1 MREVS
6 RISGVGYIDDRSPVR
21 LDFTGEWIQGRAR
34 VVTDI
39 SNFTPVLVNDDRLVG
54 RAGLK
59 IAMAYQFHIPFRLF
73 IPFSW
78 SGGRLAL
85 ASAASGQG
93 YDWDVRSVRR
103 VGLRHDQG
111 NTRGYQKEG

>member
-1 MREVS
+1 MREVG
-6 RISGVGYIDDRSPVR
+6 RASGVGYVGDRGPVS
-21 LDFTGEWIQGRAR
+21 LDFTADWIQGGAR
-34 VVTDI
+34 VMTDV

-54 RAGLK
+54 RSGLK
-59 IAMAYQFHIPFRLF
+59 VAIAYQLHVPFRLF